1 MSRGQVAG
9 LLGGVLAAGWAGV
22 AAAFVLDF
30 TSSPN
35 GDVGDALALSVLVIG
50 VLILAAVSAVG
61 ARAAWRA
68 ESTRRL
74 STGALCTVVLA
85 GWPATTAL
93 GRGLSGI
100 LDPTGAAAL
109 GMTAI
114 GGAVLILLARAR
126 TEIPRETTTKR

>member
-1 MSRGQVAG
+1 
-9 LLGGVLAAGWAGV
+9 VLN
-22 AAAFVLDF
+22 F
-30 TSSPN
+30 TTSPN

-50 VLILAAVSAVG
+50 VLVLAAVNAVG
-61 ARAAWRA
+61 ARAVWRA

-114 GGAVLILLARAR
+114 GGAVLILLSRAR
-126 TEIPRETTTKR
+126 TESPQRPL